1 MQEIFLKKDLKKQ
14 EINIKTYRLKKQI
27 SNKNNKKKF
36 VNPYIF
42 SKRINTLKNGK
53 NQRIYRLIKVLKS
66 PNQGILT
73 TFNSKF

>member
-14 EINIKTYRLKKQI
+14 EINIKTYRLQKQI

-42 SKRINTLKNGK
+42 SKRINTQKNGK
-53 NQRIYRLIKVLKS
+53 NQRIY
-66 PNQGILT
+66 
-73 TFNSKF
+73 

>member
-1 MQEIFLKKDLKKQ
+1 MWEIFLKKDLKKQ
-14 EINIKTYRLKKQI
+14 GINIKTYRLKKQI

-42 SKRINTLKNGK
+42 SKRINTQKNGK

-66 PNQGILT
+66 LNQGILT
-73 TFNSKF
+73 TINSKF

>member
-66 PNQGILT
+66 LNQGILT